1 MRGGAAIHIVDK
13 LLDMIYPRRCPACD
27 GIVPSGDGLI
37 CRGCV
42 KRLPYIKEPYCMKC
56 GKELRHEEEE
66 YCEDCRKR
74 EHVYTAGRALFSYN
88 EVMQRSV
95 SAFKYKGRQEY
106 AVFYGS
112 EMAKHFKQQLKRWGA
127 QVLIPVPVHKS
138 RYRQRGY
145 NQAALLAKSLSR
157 YTGIPVDEGMLVRS
171 KKTAAQK
178 TLNNKERRKNLQGAF
193 QLAKNVVQYKKIVLV
208 DDIYTTGSTAD
219 ACAGVLIQGG
229 AEHVYLLCLCI
240 GSGL

>member
-1 MRGGAAIHIVDK
+1 MVSVADK
-13 LLDMIYPRRCPACD
+13 ILDILYPRRCPVCD
-27 GIVPSGDGLI
+27 GIVPPEDGLI
-37 CRGCV
+37 CRTCA
-42 KRLPYIKEPYCMKC
+42 KKLPYIKEPCCMKC

-66 YCEDCRKR
+66 YCMDCKKWERA
-74 EHVYTAGRALFSYN
+74 YTQGKALFSYD
-88 EVMQRSV
+88 ERMQKSV

-106 AVFYGS
+106 AVLYGR
-112 EMAKHFKQQLKRWGA
+112 ELARWFQTQIKRWDA

-145 NQAALLAKSLSR
+145 NQAALLARSLSH
-157 YTGIPVDEGMLVRS
+157 YTNIPVDENILCRR

-178 TLNNKERRKNLQGAF
+178 ALNDKERRKNLQDAF
-193 QLAKNVVQYKKIVLV
+193 QLTKKVVQYKKVILV

-219 ACAGVLIQGG
+219 ACARVLKQGG
-229 AEHVYLLCLCI
+229 VEQVYLLSLCI